1 MRRLNV
7 PVGQV
12 RWARHGAHS
21 AEHQITRLVAVH
33 RDQKLAYLRR
43 VPLFESCS
51 RAEIV
56 WLGRYCELCCV
67 PAGYQ
72 LQSEG
77 RHTHEAMILTRGAAL
92 STCRNEPLGM
102 IGPGDLVGDT
112 ALLRRQAATCSIRA
126 VEEME
131 FVAFASQNFTAAL
144 ARVPGFTA
152 AVMRAVALRP
162 LPHELDASLSPV
174 RSQP

>member
-1 MRRLNV
+1 MRRLNL

-21 AEHQITRLVAVH
+21 AEHQITRLVAVQ
-33 RDQKLAYLRR
+33 RDQKLAYLRT

-51 RAEIV
+51 RAEIH
-56 WLGRYCELCCV
+56 WLGRCCELCCV
-67 PAGYQ
+67 PAGYL

-112 ALLRRQAATCSIRA
+112 ALLRRQPATCSIRA
-126 VEEME
+126 VGEVE

-144 ARVPGFTA
+144 ARVPSFTA
-152 AVMRAVALRP
+152 AVMRKVALRP
-162 LPHELDASLSPV
+162 LPHELDGSLRPV
-174 RSQP
+174 RSRP